1 MPQGHVNDVPRSGA
15 GLQSVNTI
23 STGDHGMHN
32 PVPPAEGWTV
42 RNAYTLA
49 MLTLIYALN
58 TVDRNMFGLMAPLIK
73 ADLHFTDTQIG
84 LLSGFAFAAFYAVMA
99 VPIASLADRWN
110 RRNIIAIGLTFWSL
124 MTFCHGLVRTGWE
137 LALTRF
143 LLGAGEASS
152 VPPSNSIIADLFGP
166 AKRPFALGFLAASTS
181 IGVLLLFPAL
191 GWISEAHGWRVAFMA
206 AGLPGLALALLFW
219 LTIKEPSRATGS
231 SQTSDPVP
239 LPAAL
244 HRLATTPAFVL
255 AVASGIFIS
264 FDLAVS
270 LTWAPTFLSRVHG
283 LSQGEIGQLVGLLRG
298 VGGIIGGVGGGLV
311 ATMLGHR
318 DPRWRYRVPAAA
330 MILVAPAE
338 LLFIFGGDG
347 LWQFGLGLDTL
358 LVIAQIG
365 PLFAILLA
373 AADTRTRAVGIAVFL
388 LITNLVG
395 QSAGP
400 LVSGFLSDRLAPSLG
415 DMAIGYAML
424 TGSAA
429 AIVAG
434 LLCLA
439 AGRRTEEKL
448 IAQSASH

>member
-1 MPQGHVNDVPRSGA
+1 
-15 GLQSVNTI
+15 
-23 STGDHGMHN
+23 
-32 PVPPAEGWTV
+32 
-42 RNAYTLA
+42 
-49 MLTLIYALN
+49 
-58 TVDRNMFGLMAPLIK
+58 
-73 ADLHFTDTQIG
+73 
-84 LLSGFAFAAFYAVMA
+84 
-99 VPIASLADRWN
+99 
-110 RRNIIAIGLTFWSL
+110 
-124 MTFCHGLVRTGWE
+124 
-137 LALTRF
+137 
-143 LLGAGEASS
+143 
-152 VPPSNSIIADLFGP
+152 
-166 AKRPFALGFLAASTS
+166 
-181 IGVLLLFPAL
+181 
-191 GWISEAHGWRVAFMA
+191 
-206 AGLPGLALALLFW
+206 
-219 LTIKEPSRATGS
+219 
-231 SQTSDPVP
+231 
-239 LPAAL
+239 
-244 HRLATTPAFVL
+244 
-255 AVASGIFIS
+255 
-264 FDLAVS
+264 
-270 LTWAPTFLSRVHG
+270 
-283 LSQGEIGQLVGLLRG
+283 
-298 VGGIIGGVGGGLV
+298 
-311 ATMLGHR
+311 MLGHR